1 LTVLLDLLSSS
12 RRRRENPQLMRVT
25 VRETRRLTINRG
37 DRRRFTSFFS
47 RLLSLS
53 LSHTHTWL
61 YSQMVSN
68 ITAEIFDSSSAALPS
83 LSSIYGDTC
92 SLLRALSH
100 RLSEDYMKRMLSD
113 PKKPTEGTAA
123 IEDATTATPAASTTP
138 APVSQNKPTGLL
150 NLFDPLP
157 LRN

>member
-1 LTVLLDLLSSS
+1 
-12 RRRRENPQLMRVT
+12 
-25 VRETRRLTINRG
+25 
-37 DRRRFTSFFS
+37 
-47 RLLSLS
+47 
-53 LSHTHTWL
+53 
-61 YSQMVSN
+61 MVSN